1 MTTPILNITE
11 VANGQIDQYLTINE
25 AVRILEA
32 AANALLLVDVSSG
45 NATVT
50 NLTPDFDMLRYGVF
64 RSSGNA
70 VARSITFSANLRS
83 FKVDNAGTFAL
94 DVIIGAT
101 TVSVPIGDMY
111 SFYADGTT
119 DGLQRAL

>member
-11 VANGQIDQYLTINE
+11 VANGQVDQYLTINE
-25 AVRILEA
+25 AVRNLEA
-32 AANALLLVDVSSG
+32 AANASLTVDVSVS
-45 NATVT
+45 NAAVT
-50 NLTPDFDMLRYGVF
+50 NLVPDFDMLRYGVF

-83 FKVDNAGTFAL
+83 FKVHNSGTFAL

-101 TVSVPIGDMY
+101 TVSVPVGDLY